1 MLTIFK
7 YNSMYYI
14 AFFLGS
20 LVAALLLGPVIIPQL
35 KKLKF
40 GQAIRE
46 DGPQSHLSKG
56 GTPTIGGL
64 IFITAFLVPICFFLM
79 QSYEVVYVLTG
90 MLGFGLIGFLDD
102 YIKVVR
108 KHNLGLKAKQKIF
121 LQLFMSLLM
130 AVMALKFGREIVIPV
145 LGYSLDLGAVFIP
158 FMLFYFI
165 AVDNAVNLTDGLD
178 GLAASVTTVVMFF
191 YAYFAYRQD
200 MPQMVMLS
208 LAMAGAL
215 IGYLRF
221 NWHPAKVFMGDTGS
235 LALGGIVAAMAVVL
249 RMPLWMPIIGLIYV
263 IEALSVVIQV
273 GVYKKTK
280 KRFFKMAPI
289 HHHFELVGYTEKK
302 IVIIFALITC
312 IMGILGVLVY

>member
-14 AFFLGS
+14 AFFAVS
-20 LVAALLLGPVIIPQL
+20 LIAALLLGPVIIPQL

-46 DGPQSHLSKG
+46 EGPKSHLSKG

-64 IFITAFLVPICFFLM
+64 IFITAFLVPVGFFLM
-79 QSYEVVYVLTG
+79 QSYEVIYVVTG
-90 MLGFGLIGFLDD
+90 MIGFGIIGFLDD

-130 AVMALKFGREIVIPV
+130 AVMALKFGRDIEIPI
-145 LGYSLDLGAVFIP
+145 LEYSLDLGVVFIP

-165 AVDNAVNLTDGLD
+165 AVDNAVNLADGLD

-191 YAYFAYRQD
+191 YAYFAYLQE

-249 RMPLWMPIIGLIYV
+249 KIPLWVPIIGLIYV

-302 IVIIFALITC
+302 IVISFAMVTLM
-312 IMGILGVLVY
+312 MGVLGVLVY

>member
-1 MLTIFK
+1 MLTLFK
-7 YNSMYYI
+7 YNSLYYI
-14 AFFLGS
+14 AFFACS
-20 LVAALLLGPVIIPQL
+20 LAAALLLGPVIIPQL

-46 DGPQSHLSKG
+46 EGPKSHLSKS

-79 QSYEVVYVLTG
+79 HSYEVFYVLAG
-90 MLGFGLIGFLDD
+90 VLGFGMIGFLDD

-108 KHNLGLKAKQKIF
+108 KHNLGLRAKQKIF
-121 LQLFMSLLM
+121 LQLFMSLVM
-130 AVMALKFGREIVIPV
+130 AILALKFGTTIRLPI
-145 LGYSLDLGAVFIP
+145 LGYALNLGFLFIP

-178 GLAASVTTVVMFF
+178 GLAASVTTVVMLF
-191 YAYFAYRQD
+191 YAYFAYRQH

-215 IGYLRF
+215 MGYLKF

-235 LALGGIVAAMAVVL
+235 LALGGMVAAMAVVL
-249 RMPLWMPIIGLIYV
+249 KMPLWVPIIGLIYV

-289 HHHFELVGYTEKK
+289 HHHFELVGYTEKR
-302 IVIIFALITC
+302 IVVTFALVTLFTGVL
-312 IMGILGVLVY
+312 GILVY

>member
-1 MLTIFK
+1 MLTIFE

-14 AFFLGS
+14 AFFICS
-20 LVAALLLGPVIIPQL
+20 LAAALLLGPVIIPQL
-35 KKLKF
+35 TKLKF
-40 GQAIRE
+40 GQAIRAE
-46 DGPQSHLSKG
+46 GPKSHLSKG

-79 QSYEVVYVLTG
+79 QSYEVIYVLTG
-90 MLGFGLIGFLDD
+90 MFGFGMIGFLDD

-108 KHNLGLKAKQKIF
+108 KHNLGLRAKQKIS
-121 LQLFMSLLM
+121 LQLLMSLLL
-130 AVMALKFGREIVIPV
+130 AIMALKFGTVINIPV
-145 LGYSLDLGAVFIP
+145 LGYALDLGILFIP

-178 GLAASVTTVVMFF
+178 GLAASVTTIVMFF
-191 YAYFAYRQD
+191 YAYFAYIQD
-200 MPQMVMLS
+200 MPQMVMLA

-215 IGYLRF
+215 IGYLKF
-221 NWHPAKVFMGDTGS
+221 NWHPAQVFMGDTGS

-249 RMPLWMPIIGLIYV
+249 KLPLWVPLIGLIYV

-280 KRFFKMAPI
+280 KRVFRMAPI
-289 HHHFELVGYTEKK
+289 HHHFELLGYTEKK
-302 IVIIFALITC
+302 IVLTFSLITC
-312 IMGILGVLVY
+312 VMGVLGVLLY

>member
-14 AFFLGS
+14 AFFTVS
-20 LVAALLLGPVIIPQL
+20 LIAALLLGPVIIPQL

-46 DGPQSHLSKG
+46 EGPKSHLSKG

-64 IFITAFLVPICFFLM
+64 IFITAFLVPVAFFLM
-79 QSYEVVYVLTG
+79 QSYEVIYVLTG
-90 MLGFGLIGFLDD
+90 MIGFGIIGFLDD

-130 AVMALKFGREIVIPV
+130 AVMALKFGRDIEIPI
-145 LGYSLDLGAVFIP
+145 LEYSLDLGVVFIP

-165 AVDNAVNLTDGLD
+165 AVDNAVNLADGLD

-191 YAYFAYRQD
+191 YAYFAYLQE

-249 RMPLWMPIIGLIYV
+249 KIPLWVPIIGLIYV

-280 KRFFKMAPI
+280 KRVFKMAPI

-302 IVIIFALITC
+302 IVISFAVITL
-312 IMGILGVLVY
+312 MMGVLGILVY